1 MSKRRSRM
9 EIVYSV
15 LKVIGED
22 GRGARKTRI
31 LYKSNLSHPLLS
43 KYLDF
48 VTEYGLV
55 RSEKSNEKP
64 VYHLADKGREF
75 IRTYEQMRKT
85 LES

>member
-1 MSKRRSRM
+1 MDIIHS
-9 EIVYSV
+9 I
-15 LKVIGED
+15 LKAIGEH

-31 LYKSNLSHPLLS
+31 LYRSNLSHPLLS

-55 RSEKSNEKP
+55 KTEKSNEKL
-64 VYHLADKGREF
+64 VYYVENRGREF
-75 IRTYEQMRKT
+75 IRTYEQMRSI